1 MTCNKDSRGRSTT
14 TILKYLGRA
23 EWKRPKSKEH
33 EVAQYLYNLEKAI
46 HLSSLDCKIGTI
58 ITLMGCI
65 RK

>member
-1 MTCNKDSRGRSTT
+1 MTCNKERRGSTT

-23 EWKRPKSKEH
+23 EWKRPKSEEQ
-33 EVAQYLYNLEKAI
+33 EVAQCLYNLEKVI

-58 ITLMGCI
+58 ITLMDCI